1 MVKEKPFCNLSV
13 EECDKAEKIILIKV
27 QRECFE
33 KNRNLSNQTYLDPD
47 DLLRV
52 KTRIIQRKDQ
62 ESFRYP
68 ILLPSKHHIVDKLI
82 FEKHVELCHAGIQVL
97 MSTLREEY
105 WIIKSRKTIRQVIRN
120 CLRCKRFSIHPL
132 QSISAPLPEDR
143 IREAQVFEVIGVDL
157 CGPLFLKDN
166 KKCWIV
172 LFTCAI
178 FRAVHLE
185 LKLGKMKD
193 LKQKRGA
200 EKEST
205 HEMGD
210 DIHTIMNCQT
220 LTGENPIEMS
230 GIDFREGRVGG

>member
-1 MVKEKPFCNLSV
+1 MGWILRFINNIKKRVNERTFCNLNV
-13 EECDKAEKIILIKV
+13 EECDKAEKIILRKV

-33 KNRNLSNQTYLDPD
+33 KNGNPSMQTYLDPD
-47 DLLRV
+47 DRLRV

-82 FEKHVELCHAGIQVL
+82 FDKHVELCHAGIQVL

-120 CLRCKRFSIHPL
+120 CLRCKRFFIHPL

-143 IREAQVFEVIGVDL
+143 IKEAQVFEVIGVDL

-185 LKLGKMKD
+185 LKLDKMK
-193 LKQKRGA
+193 GVP
-200 EKEST
+200 
-205 HEMGD
+205 
-210 DIHTIMNCQT
+210 C
-220 LTGENPIEMS
+220 
-230 GIDFREGRVGG
+230 RVGLHHLTPSATSAPTLMIPHQIQ

>member
-1 MVKEKPFCNLSV
+1 MKELFCNLNV
-13 EECDKAEKIILIKV
+13 EECDKAEKIILRKV

-33 KNRNLSNQTYLDPD
+33 KNRNLSIQTYLDPD

-62 ESFRYP
+62 DSFRYP

-82 FEKHVELCHAGIQVL
+82 FDKHVELCHAGIQVL

-166 KKCWIV
+166 KNVGLSYLLVLSFV
-172 LFTCAI
+172 LFI
-178 FRAVHLE
+178 
-185 LKLGKMKD
+185 
-193 LKQKRGA
+193 
-200 EKEST
+200 
-205 HEMGD
+205 
-210 DIHTIMNCQT
+210 
-220 LTGENPIEMS
+220 
-230 GIDFREGRVGG
+230 

>member
-1 MVKEKPFCNLSV
+1 MGWILRFINNIKKRVNERTFCNLNV
-13 EECDKAEKIILIKV
+13 EECDKAEKIILRKV

-33 KNRNLSNQTYLDPD
+33 KNRNFSMQTYLDPD

-52 KTRIIQRKDQ
+52 TTRIIQRKDQ

-120 CLRCKRFSIHPL
+120 CLRCKRFSIHSR

-157 CGPLFLKDN
+157 
-166 KKCWIV
+166 
-172 LFTCAI
+172 AEME
-178 FRAVHLE
+178 LE
-185 LKLGKMKD
+185 
-193 LKQKRGA
+193 GA
-200 EKEST
+200 EGNEPFQIALEVPLKSSNEISYIEKEKIRCQEIT
-205 HEMGD
+205 TIQT
-210 DIHTIMNCQT
+210 DIKMLETQLA
-220 LTGENPIEMS
+220 LTMTGTE
-230 GIDFREGRVGG
+230 